1 MKLSPAA
8 EFAVRGALVLAERD
22 GKGPVT
28 LETICSQRE
37 LPRQY
42 LVKIFSLLTKA
53 GIIMPVRGKRG
64 GYLLARAADSITLLE
79 IIEAIEGPVALNFC
93 QRTPSQ
99 CDRLDC
105 VLRPI
110 WSELQEDIRSRLGS
124 VTLASCV
131 GDGKPVRQA

>member
-8 EFAVRGALVLAERD
+8 EFAVRGALVLAERG

-28 LETICSQRE
+28 LETICSQRD

-53 GIIMPVRGKRG
+53 GIITPVRGKRG
-64 GYLLARAADSITLLE
+64 GYLLAHDPASITLLE

-93 QRTPSQ
+93 QRTPPQ
-99 CDRLDC
+99 CDRLNC
-105 VLRPI
+105 AIRPI
-110 WSELQEDIRSRLGS
+110 WSELQKNIRSRLGS
-124 VTLASCV
+124 MTLVSCL
-131 GDGKPVRQA
+131 GDGKPPRKT